1 MINSLRLTPDNEL
14 LIAACQL
21 RPKNLQL
28 NILWQPRWAPVHPL
42 RIPRSI
48 PQYLT
53 IPHKTSQYYHSTS
66 SVNSATINQTLRLSR
81 TLEKGP
87 PTHPPPIRNP
97 AFPIAKSPFSRPGPS
112 RGTDQL
118 TIFDLF
124 DAHWVFCLFCKRLFF
139 NYFSM
144 WPSVAISGRRCGI
157 FLEIFR
163 RWYFWQLWWDS
174 NRRQSK
180 ANIGSLLDRCT
191 AIIIGW
197 QFV

>member
-124 DAHWVFCLFCKRLFF
+124 DAHWVFCLSCKRLFF
-139 NYFSM
+139 NYSIFNLFDVTICDHIWAKVRYFSRN
-144 WPSVAISGRRCGI
+144 ISEVI
-157 FLEIFR
+157 FLTTLVR
-163 RWYFWQLWWDS
+163 
-174 NRRQSK
+174 
-180 ANIGSLLDRCT
+180 
-191 AIIIGW
+191 
-197 QFV
+197 